1 MTHRAT
7 FTLDDDAFE
16 YLKTQ
21 GGENRS
27 AFINRLLRREKRR
40 SLEESILRANQE
52 EATDAAYQ
60 EGIGEWE
67 AVLLDGLAP

>member
-16 YLKTQ
+16 YLKAQ

-40 SLEESILRANQE
+40 SLEEAILRANQE

-60 EGIGEWE
+60 EEIGAWE
-67 AVLLDGLAP
+67 AVLRDGLAP